1 TAHASRNS
9 DHNPWVK
16 DGSAGI
22 VTAIDITND
31 PAHGVDGNVL
41 SKTLTE
47 DPRVKYVIWNRH
59 IWAAAKAKAGWRNY
73 TGLNPHNHH
82 VHVSVDSDKGH
93 YADEKKPWDLGIEAV
108 AKELANTPPATPEHE
123 TLRLKSQG
131 LDVFELQELLN
142 NNLKI
147 DGDF

>member
-1 TAHASRNS
+1 MTYRLAKSLVALRAAVNAAAPLRSRESDGWIGDTAHASRNS

-16 DGSAGI
+16 DGKTGI

-73 TGLNPHNHH
+73 TGANPHN
-82 VHVSVDSDKGH
+82 
-93 YADEKKPWDLGIEAV
+93 
-108 AKELANTPPATPEHE
+108 
-123 TLRLKSQG
+123 
-131 LDVFELQELLN
+131 
-142 NNLKI
+142 
-147 DGDF
+147 